1 MTFSIRSIRSGRVSD
16 VLVII
21 RARMLK
27 EANRNSCLCCSQSSM
42 YVALASFSRPARG
55 SIFYNVPLKEG
66 LKFDYE
72 LEPFNAR
79 DENSIVL
86 LSVAD
91 CHLAR
96 KALAH

>member
-1 MTFSIRSIRSGRVSD
+1 M
-16 VLVII
+16 
-21 RARMLK
+21 
-27 EANRNSCLCCSQSSM
+27 SS
-42 YVALASFSRPARG
+42 VFEALASFSRPARG

-86 LSVAD
+86 MSVAD

-96 KALAH
+96 KACSRRISCQWVSFISFLMLALMIKHRVNQNSFLNSIV

>member
-1 MTFSIRSIRSGRVSD
+1 
-16 VLVII
+16 
-21 RARMLK
+21 MLK
-27 EANRNSCLCCSQSSM
+27 EANRNSCLCCSHEQ
-42 YVALASFSRPARG
+42 ALASFSRPARG

-86 LSVAD
+86 MSVAD

>member
-1 MTFSIRSIRSGRVSD
+1 M
-16 VLVII
+16 
-21 RARMLK
+21 
-27 EANRNSCLCCSQSSM
+27 SS
-42 YVALASFSRPARG
+42 VFEALASFSRPARG
-55 SIFYNVPLKEG
+55 STFYNVPLKEG

-86 LSVAD
+86 MSVAD

-96 KALAH
+96 KALAHLLQKDFLPMGEFCFIFNVGFNDQTSSESEQFPK

>member
-1 MTFSIRSIRSGRVSD
+1 M
-16 VLVII
+16 
-21 RARMLK
+21 
-27 EANRNSCLCCSQSSM
+27 SS
-42 YVALASFSRPARG
+42 VFEALASFSRPAQG
-55 SIFYNVPLKEG
+55 SIFYNIPLKEG
-66 LKFDYE
+66 LKFHYE

-86 LSVAD
+86 MSVAD

>member
-1 MTFSIRSIRSGRVSD
+1 M
-16 VLVII
+16 
-21 RARMLK
+21 
-27 EANRNSCLCCSQSSM
+27 SS
-42 YVALASFSRPARG
+42 VFEALASFSRPAWG

-86 LSVAD
+86 MSVAD
-91 CHLAR
+91 ATLPER
-96 KALAH
+96 L

>member
-1 MTFSIRSIRSGRVSD
+1 
-16 VLVII
+16 
-21 RARMLK
+21 MLK
-27 EANRNSCLCCSQSSM
+27 EAKRNSCLCCSHEP
-42 YVALASFSRPARG
+42 VFEALACFSRLARG

-86 LSVAD
+86 MSVAG

>member
-1 MTFSIRSIRSGRVSD
+1 M
-16 VLVII
+16 
-21 RARMLK
+21 
-27 EANRNSCLCCSQSSM
+27 SS
-42 YVALASFSRPARG
+42 VFEALASFSRPARG

-66 LKFDYE
+66 KFDYE

-86 LSVAD
+86 MSVAD

>member
-1 MTFSIRSIRSGRVSD
+1 
-16 VLVII
+16 
-21 RARMLK
+21 MLK
-27 EANRNSCLCCSQSSM
+27 EANRNSCLCCSHHESM
-42 YVALASFSRPARG
+42 FEALATFFSRQAWD
-55 SIFYNVPLKEG
+55 SIFYNVPLSEIKEG
-66 LKFDYE
+66 LKFRCE

-86 LSVAD
+86 MSVAD

>member
-1 MTFSIRSIRSGRVSD
+1 
-16 VLVII
+16 
-21 RARMLK
+21 MLK
-27 EANRNSCLCCSQSSM
+27 EANRSSCLRATSS
-42 YVALASFSRPARG
+42 VFEALASFSRPGRG

-66 LKFDYE
+66 LKFQCE

-86 LSVAD
+86 MSVVD

>member
-1 MTFSIRSIRSGRVSD
+1 M
-16 VLVII
+16 
-21 RARMLK
+21 
-27 EANRNSCLCCSQSSM
+27 SS
-42 YVALASFSRPARG
+42 VFEALASFSRPARG
-55 SIFYNVPLKEG
+55 SIFYNVPLM
-66 LKFDYE
+66 KFHYE

-86 LSVAD
+86 MSVAD

>member
-1 MTFSIRSIRSGRVSD
+1 MFEG
-16 VLVII
+16 
-21 RARMLK
+21 
-27 EANRNSCLCCSQSSM
+27 
-42 YVALASFSRPARG
+42 LASFNRQARG
-55 SIFYNVPLKEG
+55 SIWYNVPLSEIKEG
-66 LKFDYE
+66 LKFHME

-86 LSVAD
+86 MSVAD

>member
-1 MTFSIRSIRSGRVSD
+1 
-16 VLVII
+16 
-21 RARMLK
+21 MLK
-27 EANRNSCLCCSQSSM
+27 EANRNSCLCCSHELRVRS
-42 YVALASFSRPARG
+42 VASFSRPARD

-66 LKFDYE
+66 LKFHYE

-86 LSVAD
+86 MSVAD

-96 KALAH
+96 LALAH

>member
-1 MTFSIRSIRSGRVSD
+1 MF
-16 VLVII
+16 
-21 RARMLK
+21 
-27 EANRNSCLCCSQSSM
+27 E
-42 YVALASFSRPARG
+42 ALASFSRPARG

-79 DENSIVL
+79 DIVL
-86 LSVAD
+86 MSVAD

>member
-1 MTFSIRSIRSGRVSD
+1 MS
-16 VLVII
+16 
-21 RARMLK
+21 
-27 EANRNSCLCCSQSSM
+27 
-42 YVALASFSRPARG
+42 YVFEALASFSRPARD

-66 LKFDYE
+66 LKFHYE

-86 LSVAD
+86 MGVAD

>member
-1 MTFSIRSIRSGRVSD
+1 M
-16 VLVII
+16 
-21 RARMLK
+21 
-27 EANRNSCLCCSQSSM
+27 SS
-42 YVALASFSRPARG
+42 VFEALASFSRPARG
-55 SIFYNVPLKEG
+55 SIFYVPLKEG
-66 LKFDYE
+66 LKFHCE

-86 LSVAD
+86 MSVAD

>member
-1 MTFSIRSIRSGRVSD
+1 MSSIFD
-16 VLVII
+16 V
-21 RARMLK
+21 
-27 EANRNSCLCCSQSSM
+27 
-42 YVALASFSRPARG
+42 LASFSRQARG
-55 SIFYNVPLKEG
+55 SIFYNVLLSEIKEG
-66 LKFDYE
+66 LKFHCE

-86 LSVAD
+86 MSVAD